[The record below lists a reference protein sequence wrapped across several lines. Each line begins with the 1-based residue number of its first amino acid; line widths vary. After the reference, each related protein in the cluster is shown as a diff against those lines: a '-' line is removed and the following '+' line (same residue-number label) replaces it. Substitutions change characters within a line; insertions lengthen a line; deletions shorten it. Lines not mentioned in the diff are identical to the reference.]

1 MIDKPAGPGLNLG
14 HLLETLSDYQ
24 VDFVVVGGVAA
35 NLHGTTRAT
44 ADCDIVVDQDAY
56 NLRRLVNAL
65 EALRARPRTDAAS
78 VDEQNAATVADK
90 AARGSGVHP
99 AELQDGFVNVQTD
112 AGPLDVLPHLE
123 VGDSTYLNY
132 RDLRTSSLDLEAQG
146 SFVVKVASIEHL
158 IMAKRHIDRPHDR
171 ADVAEL
177 SAITSAGPSNRG
189 AEPPEPDLGV

>member
-14 HLLETLSDYQ
+14 RLLETLSEYQ

-65 EALRARPRTDAAS
+65 EVLRARPRTEAAS
-78 VDEQNAATVADK
+78 VDEQNAATVAAK
-90 AARGSGVHP
+90 TARGSGVHP

-123 VGDSTYLNY
+123 VGDSTYLSY
-132 RDLRTSSLDLEAQG
+132 RDLQRAALDLEAQG
-146 SFVVKVASIEHL
+146 SFIVKIASIEHL

-171 ADVAEL
+171 TDVAEL
-177 SAITSAGPSNRG
+177 STITSADLPNRG
-189 AEPPEPDLGV
+189 AEPSEPDFGL